1 MRRSWIVGGVIAS
14 AGCGEAAEVPVPGL
28 LEPSCAMTWAAY
40 EVTTVD
46 LPELRDDVL
55 ALGLDVDQVVND
67 SQSGIDNQIGSLMA
81 LVTSLFPESW
91 DPQAAFNARLAAG
104 SVHWVMEVGTCADG
118 DEVRVVSAQ
127 AADADGDGVLEIVA
141 RGVPSVGRGGGAT
154 VRGLGWVPIGGL
166 AAGSPTSGTDGWL
179 SGLGLTTDLTVTGD
193 RVSGRLA
200 IGLDPDADAAVTPV
214 MNFFNERLVAG
225 TSPGARRR
233 PGRGPAA
240 RRGWRSE
247 ARCWRRTTTR
257 RERPWPDRTR
267 APAAC
272 HPLRRGGASRAGYSS
287 ATRVATIP
295 SPREA
300 WSFRRSPSNGA

>member
-40 EVTTVD
+40 AVTTVD

-55 ALGLDVDQVVND
+55 PLGLDVDQRAND
-67 SQSGIDNQIGSLMA
+67 SSFGVDNQIGSLLA
-81 LVTSLFPESW
+81 LVTALFPESW
-91 DPQAAFNARLAAG
+91 DPQAAFNGRLAAG
-104 SVHWVMEVGTCADG
+104 AVHWVVEVGTCADG

-179 SGLGLTTDLTVTGD
+179 SGLALTTDLTVTGD

-225 TSPGARRR
+225 TSPGARDIDANTDGVIDLVEMRQTL
-233 PGRGPAA
+233 
-240 RRGWRSE
+240 RSLLE
-247 ARCWRRTTTR
+247 
-257 RERPWPDRTR
+257 PDLDLGECDELACY
-267 APAAC
+267 APFDGDRLND
-272 HPLRRGGASRAGYSS
+272 HASLGLGIV
-287 ATRVATIP
+287 ATRVAL
-295 SPREA
+295 E
-300 WSFRRSPSNGA
+300 